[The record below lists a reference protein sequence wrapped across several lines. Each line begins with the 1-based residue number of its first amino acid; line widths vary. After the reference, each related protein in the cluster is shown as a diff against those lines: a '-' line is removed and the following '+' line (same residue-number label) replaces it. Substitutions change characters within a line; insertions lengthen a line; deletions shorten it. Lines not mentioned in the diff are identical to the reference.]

1 MAAPLREQRTRKIL
15 LVVYTTLFALCIAV
29 IGWMHR
35 SDRKAQREQV
45 TGQLASIT
53 STLAAQLNAAH
64 VRMLLEQYDGR
75 GMIFKSTQDARYYL
89 LHDHLRRSATNN
101 GFAGR
106 LCVVAYDPRKQE
118 LQVVIT
124 AAQEPEYRMP
134 YNGPSA
140 QVLATRTNSGTLQT
154 GSGDTEQLL
163 AHAPLIT
170 DSGEFVGQVVA
181 EIAGGEALAGTTGSL
196 WRNMALA
203 AVVFGLAGLALMR
216 FVGRWLRQNDA
227 AMDDL
232 TRRHEGVTD
241 SIAYAAKIQ
250 RAMVPS
256 PVVYNELFDG
266 SFVIDRPKDM
276 VSGDF
281 HWYHR
286 TGPDTCFVAAADCT
300 GHGLPG
306 AMLSAIGCSLLN
318 EVVAQHPDREPAEL
332 LTMLNTRLITT
343 LHQRGVTR
351 GGGDGMDVA
360 LCYVDRKEHTILFAG
375 AFRPLYWVHQGKLTV
390 INGDRKPVGGS
401 HQELDRKFTGHRL
414 SYTPGD
420 RIYLFSDGYVDQ
432 FGGPERKRFMA
443 SRLSALIGD
452 IHDRP
457 MNAQAELL
465 EQAFMEWKGREEQ
478 IDDVCMLGLAV

>member
-1 MAAPLREQRTRKIL
+1 MSTSPRAQRTRKIL
-15 LVVYTTLFALCIAV
+15 LVVYATLFALCIAV
-29 IGWMHR
+29 IGWMHGNE
-35 SDRKAQREQV
+35 RKARREQV

-53 STLAAQLNAAH
+53 STLAAQLNADH
-64 VRMLLEQYDGR
+64 VRMVLEQYDGR
-75 GMIFKSTQDARYYL
+75 GMIFKSTQDARYYI

-101 GFAGR
+101 GFEGR
-106 LCVVAYDPRKQE
+106 LRVVAHDPRKQE

-134 YNGPSA
+134 YNGPA
-140 QVLATRTNSGTLQT
+140 GEALAARTNSGTLQAGT
-154 GSGDTEQLL
+154 DDDEQLV

-170 DSGEFVGQVVA
+170 DGGELVGQVVA
-181 EIAGGEALAGTTGSL
+181 EVGASEALADSTGAL
-196 WRNMALA
+196 WRNMIMALL
-203 AVVFGLAGLALMR
+203 VFGLAGLALMR

-232 TRRHEGVTD
+232 ARRHEGITD

-250 RAMVPS
+250 RSMVPS

-286 TGPDTCFVAAADCT
+286 TGPETCFVAAADCT

-332 LTMLNTRLITT
+332 LNMLNTRLITT
-343 LHQRGVTR
+343 LHQRGMAR

-360 LCYVDRKEHTILFAG
+360 LCHVDRANHVILFAG

-390 INGDRKPVGGS
+390 INGDRKPIGGS

-443 SRLSALIGD
+443 SRLSDLIGD
-452 IHDRP
+452 IHTRP
-457 MNAQAELL
+457 MDAQAELL
-465 EQAFMEWKGREEQ
+465 EQAFMEWKGGEEQ

>member
-1 MAAPLREQRTRKIL
+1 MVGPLCTQRTRKIL
-15 LVVYTTLFALCIAV
+15 LVVYATLFALCVAV
-29 IGWMHR
+29 IAWMHQI
-35 SDRKAQREQV
+35 DRKAQREQV
-45 TGQLASIT
+45 MGQLASIT
-53 STLAAQLNAAH
+53 STMAAQLNADH
-64 VRMLLEQYDGR
+64 VRMLLDQYDGR

-89 LHDHLRRSATNN
+89 LHDHLRRSAANN
-101 GFAGR
+101 GFTGR
-106 LCVVAYDPRKQE
+106 LRVVTHDTRKQE
-118 LQVVIT
+118 LQVVVT
-124 AAQEPEYRMP
+124 ADQEPEYRMP
-134 YNGPSA
+134 YEGPGA
-140 QVLATRTNSGTLQT
+140 EALTTRMTSGTLL
-154 GSGDTEQLL
+154 SGRGDDERLL

-170 DSGEFVGQVVA
+170 DKGVHVGHVVA
-181 EIAGGEALAGTTGSL
+181 EISVGEALVGTTGTL
-196 WRNMALA
+196 WRNMLLA
-203 AVVFGLAGLALMR
+203 VVVFGLAGLALMC
-216 FVGRWLRQNDA
+216 FVGRWLQQNDA
-227 AMDDL
+227 AMEDL
-232 TRRHEGVTD
+232 ARRHEGVTD

-250 RAMVPS
+250 RSLVP
-256 PVVYNELFDG
+256 PPQVYNELFDG

-318 EVVAQHPDREPAEL
+318 EVVSQHPDREPAEL
-332 LTMLNTRLITT
+332 LTMLNIRLITT
-343 LHQRGVTR
+343 LHQRGVAR

-390 INGDRKPVGGS
+390 INGDRKPIGGA

-414 SYTPGD
+414 SYSPGD

-457 MNAQAELL
+457 MNAQAEIL
-465 EQAFMEWKGREEQ
+465 ERTFIAWKGSEEQ